1 MLKTEATKNLT
12 GNSQIDGKIAAY
24 FNATIKDEVIT
35 SVTMTVSGSTLY
47 EANKAVVRADYAEFQ
62 ERAYAL
68 EEI

>member
-12 GNSQIDGKIAAY
+12 GNSQIDEKIAAY
-24 FNATIKDEVIT
+24 FNATIKDEVVT
-35 SVTMTVSGSTLY
+35 SVTMTVSDSALY